1 MRHKVDSPLS
11 RVIALAYALPSLA
24 TYSIH
29 AVFVVYH
36 VDLFLNVYGM
46 SRAWLYAGEL
56 WVLIVSSLNEPL
68 FGYLMANAHG
78 YRRHL
83 AAISTGGALL
93 ALSSLV
99 PYFPLWSVQDSPLA
113 LGLHFILSVY
123 LYDALLAFVTLAHA
137 SLLADITSSPPQRE
151 LCNLYSAVLGAVGSS
166 SVFLAH
172 FWWDRDDLFEFRV
185 FALLLAFVGAGAF
198 YAAAELCE
206 RGAGLA
212 KKGDASDGA
221 MDNLSGNV
229 VVNYGDYSR
238 RGRLP
243 LRHFLRQV
251 RRHTNLWLFSGIN
264 LIQVFNCHFNS
275 NFLPI
280 FVRAFC
286 SAPLVP
292 PVVSS
297 LVLGLSA
304 SLPHAT
310 VALLTGVVA
319 RHGAVPVVR
328 VVIAVRL
335 VCAALALL
343 CLRPLALAALD
354 FATAASSSGAPP
366 SPSLVTMS
374 LAAAFFLVM
383 NKMLGEA
390 VCRHTNLILSD
401 VIDEDSV
408 LHGRHAS
415 ESTLIHGLSFF
426 VSKPGQSIAPMVA
439 MSLLGDAA
447 AGTPEYMTRLFMMMC
462 CVPLACT
469 VVQSIL
475 WLAYDLV
482 GPRLAAVRKQ
492 LAFRP
497 L

>member
-1 MRHKVDSPLS
+1 MRNNSGGAPPLS

-56 WVLIVSSLNEPL
+56 WILVVSSLNEPL
-68 FGYLMANAHG
+68 FGYLMASAHG

-93 ALSSLV
+93 ALASLL
-99 PYFPLWSVQDSPLA
+99 PHYPLWSFAESPFA
-113 LGLHFILSVY
+113 LGMHFILSVY
-123 LYDALLAFVTLAHA
+123 LYDALLAYVTLAHA
-137 SLLADITSSPPQRE
+137 SLLADITAAPAQRE
-151 LCNLYSAVLGAVGSS
+151 LCNLYSAVLGAVGAS
-166 SVFLAH
+166 SVFIAH
-172 FWWDRDDLFEFRV
+172 FFWNRDNLFQFRV
-185 FALLLAFVGAGAF
+185 FALALALVGAAAF
-198 YAAAELCE
+198 YAAADLCE
-206 RGAGLA
+206 RGTGLA
-212 KKGDASDGA
+212 KKGDDGPA
-221 MDNLSGNV
+221 AAV
-229 VVNYGDYSR
+229 IVNYGDYSR
-238 RGRLP
+238 HGRLP
-243 LRHFLRQV
+243 IRAFLRQV
-251 RRHTNLWLFSGIN
+251 RRHANLWLFSGIN

-286 SAPLVP
+286 AAPLVP
-292 PVVSS
+292 PVVGS

-335 VCAALALL
+335 ALAALALL
-343 CLRPLALAALD
+343 LLRPLALAAVD
-354 FATAASSSGAPP
+354 FAAGAPATP
-366 SPSLVTMS
+366 AATPTLVAMS
-374 LAAAFFLVM
+374 LGAAFFLLM

-439 MSLLGDAA
+439 MTLLGDAVD
-447 AGTPEYMTRLFMMMC
+447 GTPEYMLRLFTMMC
-462 CVPLACT
+462 YVPLACT
-469 VVQSIL
+469 VLQTIL
-475 WLAYDLV
+475 WLRYDLV
-482 GPRLAAVRKQ
+482 GARLSAVRKQ
-492 LAFRP
+492 LSFRP
-497 L
+497 I

>member
-1 MRHKVDSPLS
+1 MRNAIGQTAPLS

-46 SRAWLYAGEL
+46 SRAWLYGGEL
-56 WVLIVSSLNEPL
+56 GILVVSSLNEPL
-68 FGYLMANAHG
+68 FGYLMASAHG

-83 AAISTGGALL
+83 SAISTGGALL
-93 ALSSLV
+93 ALASLL
-99 PYFPLWSVQDSPLA
+99 PYFPLWSLAESPLA
-113 LGLHFILSVY
+113 LGLHFIISVY
-123 LYDALLAFVTLAHA
+123 LYDALLAYVTLAHA
-137 SLLADITSSPPQRE
+137 SLLADITASPAQRE
-151 LCNLYSAVLGAVGSS
+151 LCNLYSAVLGAFGAST
-166 SVFLAH
+166 VFIAH
-172 FWWDRDDLFEFRV
+172 FFWNRDDLFEFRV
-185 FALLLAFVGAGAF
+185 FALCLAFAGAAAF
-198 YAAAELCE
+198 YAAADLCE
-206 RGAGLA
+206 RGTGLA
-212 KKGDASDGA
+212 KKGDDGPASA
-221 MDNLSGNV
+221 V
-229 VVNYGDYSR
+229 IVNYGDYGR
-238 RGRLP
+238 HGRLP
-243 LRHFLRQV
+243 IRAFLRQV
-251 RRHTNLWLFSGIN
+251 RRHANLWLFSGIN

-286 SAPLVP
+286 SVPLVP
-292 PVVSS
+292 PVVGS

-319 RHGAVPVVR
+319 RYGAVPVVR

-335 VCAALALL
+335 VLAALSLL
-343 CLRPLALAALD
+343 LLRPLALAAVD
-354 FATAASSSGAPP
+354 YAGAASATAAPATPT
-366 SPSLVTMS
+366 LVAMS
-374 LAAAFFLVM
+374 LGAAFFLLM

-439 MSLLGDAA
+439 MSLLGDAVD
-447 AGTPEYMTRLFMMMC
+447 GTAEYMSRLFMMMC

-469 VVQSIL
+469 VLQSIL
-475 WLAYDLV
+475 WLRYDLV
-482 GPRLAAVRKQ
+482 GARLAAVRKQ
-492 LAFRP
+492 LGFRP
-497 L
+497 I